1 MLHVIMGPDHI
12 AAVIPFAIESKR
24 KAWKIGLYWGIGHIF
39 GMILIGILFMLFK
52 ELIPIEMI
60 SGYSEQLVGFV
71 LIIIGLWAFY
81 KIFKSEN
88 KHKHLHIHSENNPM
102 IHKHP
107 HEHEHLGSHEHVHK
121 KEDKQGFFASFSIGI
136 LHGLAGIAHFILFLP
151 LLGFENTLDAVA
163 YITGFI
169 IGILAAMTLFTLI
182 MGQISTFAKNEHN
195 QVLFKGIR
203 LAGGIFAVVI
213 GFYWLLGNPGA

>member
-39 GMILIGILFMLFK
+39 GMMLIGVLFLLFK
-52 ELIPIEMI
+52 EFIPVEII
-60 SGYSEQLVGFV
+60 SGYSEQLVGLV

-81 KIFKSEN
+81 KIFKNEN
-88 KHKHLHIHSENNPM
+88 RHKHLHIHSENNPM

-107 HEHEHLGSHEHVHK
+107 HEHEHLGSHEHIHEK
-121 KEDKQGFFASFSIGI
+121 DDKQGFFASFSIGI
-136 LHGLAGIAHFILFLP
+136 LHGFAGIAHFILFIP
-151 LLGFENTLDAVA
+151 LLGFENTLDAVS
-163 YITGFI
+163 YIAGFI
-169 IGILAAMTLFTLI
+169 VGIVAAMTLFTMI

-195 QVLFKGIR
+195 RVLFKGIR

-213 GFYWLLGNPGA
+213 GFYWLMGNHGV